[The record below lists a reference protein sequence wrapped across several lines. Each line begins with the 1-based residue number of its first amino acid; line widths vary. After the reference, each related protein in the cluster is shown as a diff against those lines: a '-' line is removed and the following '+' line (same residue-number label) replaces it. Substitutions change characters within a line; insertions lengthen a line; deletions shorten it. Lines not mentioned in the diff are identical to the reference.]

1 MQAFRNLFSVARLT
15 GLAGLMVAIGTTSFA
30 QPATPS
36 APSAAAAP
44 AAPKVAARQ
53 AQPAQPQPRLAA
65 PKANA
70 GKAATEQRSK
80 YRQIT
85 RGVITTIDPEQQKG
99 ESFSRHDAVELLS
112 KDPEFAERE
121 WSKDKSPAKD
131 VVFRRDVWS
140 LVFSF
145 KPIRFMRVDV
155 PTAEGR
161 MQRKLIWYMVYSLKN
176 PSNKPVPL
184 FAPRFLLE
192 VKEPHKLY
200 PDRLIPV
207 AVPLIRR
214 REDPNRPLLNTVEV
228 AREIPPTAKGQ
239 DDSVWG
245 VVTWEDIDPRTDRFS
260 IYVQGLTNAY
270 LWEDPPGAYKAG
282 DKPGVG
288 RELYAKT
295 LILNFWR
302 PSDTEHEH
310 EDEIRYEGY
319 SWEYGQLTPQGFLA
333 KKPNPPAG
341 APADAGAA
349 PGGIAPNQP
358 ADAPEAPA
366 DADDP
371 AAEL

>member
-1 MQAFRNLFSVARLT
+1 MQAFRNIFSVARLA

-36 APSAAAAP
+36 APAASAAP
-44 AAPKVAARQ
+44 TAAPKVAARQ
-53 AQPAQPQPRLAA
+53 AQPVQPQPRLTA
-65 PKANA
+65 PKAGA
-70 GKAATEQRSK
+70 GKATTQQRSQ

-85 RGVITTIDPEQQKG
+85 RGVITTIDPEQQKD
-99 ESFSRHDAVELLS
+99 ESFSRHDAIELLS

-155 PTAEGR
+155 PTSEGR
-161 MQRKLIWYMVYSLKN
+161 MQRKLIWYMVYSLRN
-176 PSNKPVPL
+176 PTGKPVPL

-192 VKEPHKLY
+192 VKSPHKLY
-200 PDRLIPV
+200 PDRLVPV

-214 REDPNRPLLNTVEV
+214 REDPNRPLLNTIEI
-228 AREIPPTAKGQ
+228 AREIPPTPKGQ
-239 DDSVWG
+239 DDSIWG

-260 IYVQGLTNAY
+260 IYVQGLTNSY
-270 LWEDPPGAYKAG
+270 LWDDPPGAFKAG

-288 RELYAKT
+288 RELYTKT

-319 SWEYGQLTPQGFLA
+319 SWEYGQLTPKGFLA
-333 KKPNPPAG
+333 KKRNPPAG
-341 APADAGAA
+341 APADAGVAPPAEAA
-349 PGGIAPNQP
+349 PEQEQP
-358 ADAPEAPA
+358 
-366 DADDP
+366 ADDP
-371 AAEL
+371 AEPL

>member
-1 MQAFRNLFSVARLT
+1 MQAFRNIFSVARLA
-15 GLAGLMVAIGTTSFA
+15 GLAGLMVAIGATSFA

-36 APSAAAAP
+36 APPASAAP
-44 AAPKVAARQ
+44 AATPKVAARQ
-53 AQPAQPQPRLAA
+53 AQPQPRPAA
-65 PKANA
+65 PKNNA
-70 GKAATEQRSK
+70 GKAAGQQPTK

-85 RGVITTIDPEQQKG
+85 RGVITTIDPEQQKE
-99 ESFSRHDAVELLS
+99 ESFSRHDAIELLS

-155 PTAEGR
+155 PTPEGR
-161 MQRKLIWYMVYSLKN
+161 MQRKLIWYMVYSLRN
-176 PSNKPVPL
+176 PSDKPVPL
-184 FAPRFLLE
+184 FTPRFVLE

-200 PDRLIPV
+200 PDRLVPV
-207 AVPLIRR
+207 AVPLIRK
-214 REDPNRPLLNTVEV
+214 REDANRPLSNTIEIT
-228 AREIPPTAKGQ
+228 REIPPTPKGQ

-260 IYVQGLTNAY
+260 IYIQGLTNAY
-270 LWEDPPGAYKAG
+270 LWDDPPGAFKVG

-319 SWEYGQLTPQGFLA
+319 SWEYGQLTPKGFLA

-341 APADAGAA
+341 APADAGPAA
-349 PGGIAPNQP
+349 PQP
-358 ADAPEAPA
+358 PAQPEA
-366 DADDP
+366 DEP